1 MIRKENQMTFQI
13 EMIDEEQIKIHVLL
27 AAAVLLYVLQRM
39 TAGKEKS

>member
-13 EMIDEEQIKIHVLL
+13 EMIDEEQIKIRVLL